1 MKPDLSALGSGI
13 TLQGNALRVFD
24 RLGVWE
30 QVKEAGYSFDQT
42 GLRAPGPDA
51 PVIAQIPD
59 AQTGG
64 PEYPAVAGMYR
75 PDLARILADRATEL
89 GARIHY
95 GTTVTSFTQD
105 DDGVDVTLSDG
116 STGRYDLLIGADGL
130 NSDIRKQLG
139 IEVEPERT
147 GMGIWRAFVPRPKD
161 VTQTDLYYG
170 GPVYIA
176 GYCPTSE
183 EMMYAYL
190 VEPAQDRHLLSP
202 EEGVQVMKE
211 LSQAYGGPWNE
222 IRESLDDASRV
233 NYTWFTQHVVPD
245 AWNRG
250 RVVIIGEAA
259 HSCPPTIAQGAA
271 QAAEDAA
278 RALRAAARA
287 RRRRPVAVG
296 RVPRAPPAARDRGR
310 RGIRAARPVADRP
323 RAGRRR
329 AGPDA
334 PHRDARERAGMSAA
348 ERRRTHRAGRRR
360 ARAPAAARAAAGRR
374 RTRPRGI
381 RRRRRRSRPA
391 ATDPRAS
398 PPPVA

>member
-1 MKPDLSALGSGI
+1 MSAVSRVAIVGSGVAGTTAAILLAEGGVEVDVFEVKPDLSALGSGI

-30 QVKEAGYSFDQT
+30 QVKEAGYAFDVT

-59 AQTGG
+59 ARTGG

-95 GTTVTSFTQD
+95 GTTVSSFTQD

-130 NSDIRKQLG
+130 HSDIRKQLG
-139 IEVEPERT
+139 IDVEPERT
-147 GMGIWRAFVPRPKD
+147 GMGIWRAFVPRPKE

-176 GYCPTSE
+176 GYTPTSE
-183 EMMYAYL
+183 DMMYAFL
-190 VEPAQDRHLLSP
+190 VEPAQDRQLSP
-202 EEGVQVMKE
+202 EQGVEVMKE
-211 LSQAYGGPWNE
+211 LSQAYGGPWKE
-222 IRESLDDASRV
+222 IRASLGKASRV
-233 NYTWFTQHVVPD
+233 NYTWFTKHVVPD

-250 RVVIIGEAA
+250 RAVIIGEAA

-271 QAAEDAA
+271 QAAEDALVLSELLLA
-278 RALRAAARA
+278 RDTVDQALWDEFHA
-287 RRRRPVAVG
+287 RRL
-296 RVPRAPPAARDRGR
+296 PRATEVVEASVQLGQWQIDHVQDADVPGLM
-310 RGIRAARPVADRP
+310 RGIAMLV
-323 RAGRRR
+323 
-329 AGPDA
+329 
-334 PHRDARERAGMSAA
+334 SQ
-348 ERRRTHRAGRRR
+348 
-360 ARAPAAARAAAGRR
+360 PA
-374 RTRPRGI
+374 
-381 RRRRRRSRPA
+381 
-391 ATDPRAS
+391 
-398 PPPVA
+398 

>member
-1 MKPDLSALGSGI
+1 MSAVSRVAIVGSGVAGTAAAILLAEGGVDVDVFEQKPDLSALGSGI

-59 AQTGG
+59 ARTGG

-95 GTTVTSFTQD
+95 DTTVTRFTQD

-130 NSDIRKQLG
+130 HSDIRKQLG

-147 GMGIWRAFVPRPKD
+147 GMGIWRAFVPRPKE

-183 EMMYAYL
+183 DMMYAYL
-190 VEPAQDRHLLSP
+190 VEPAQDRHLSP

-222 IRESLDDASRV
+222 IREHLDEASRV

-250 RVVIIGEAA
+250 RAVIIGEAA

-271 QAAEDAA
+271 QAAEDALVLSQLLLSREA
-278 RALRAAARA
+278 VDQSLWDEFHA
-287 RRRRPVAVG
+287 RRL
-296 RVPRAPPAARDRGR
+296 PRATEVVEASVQLGQWQIDHVQDADVPGLMRRVAMLVSEPA
-310 RGIRAARPVADRP
+310 
-323 RAGRRR
+323 
-329 AGPDA
+329 
-334 PHRDARERAGMSAA
+334 
-348 ERRRTHRAGRRR
+348 
-360 ARAPAAARAAAGRR
+360 
-374 RTRPRGI
+374 
-381 RRRRRRSRPA
+381 
-391 ATDPRAS
+391 
-398 PPPVA
+398 

>member
-1 MKPDLSALGSGI
+1 MSAVSRVAIVGSGVAGTAAAILLAEGGVEVDVFEVKPELSALGSGI

-59 AQTGG
+59 ARTGG
-64 PEYPAVAGMYR
+64 AEYPAVAGMYR
-75 PDLARILADRATEL
+75 PDLARILADRATDL

-95 GTTVTSFTQD
+95 GTTVTSFSQD
-105 DDGVDVTLSDG
+105 DEGVDVTLSDG

-130 NSDIRKQLG
+130 HSDIRKQLG

-176 GYCPTSE
+176 GYTPTSD
-183 EMMYAYL
+183 EMMYAFL
-190 VEPAQDRHLLSP
+190 VEPAEDRQVLSP
-202 EEGVQVMKE
+202 EEGVQVMKG

-222 IRESLDDASRV
+222 IRESLGDASRV

-271 QAAEDAA
+271 QAAEDALVLSELLLS
-278 RALRAAARA
+278 RDQVDQSLWDEFHA
-287 RRRRPVAVG
+287 RRL
-296 RVPRAPPAARDRGR
+296 PRATEVVEASVQLGQWQIDHVQDADVPGLMRRIAMLVGQPA
-310 RGIRAARPVADRP
+310 
-323 RAGRRR
+323 
-329 AGPDA
+329 
-334 PHRDARERAGMSAA
+334 
-348 ERRRTHRAGRRR
+348 
-360 ARAPAAARAAAGRR
+360 
-374 RTRPRGI
+374 
-381 RRRRRRSRPA
+381 
-391 ATDPRAS
+391 
-398 PPPVA
+398 